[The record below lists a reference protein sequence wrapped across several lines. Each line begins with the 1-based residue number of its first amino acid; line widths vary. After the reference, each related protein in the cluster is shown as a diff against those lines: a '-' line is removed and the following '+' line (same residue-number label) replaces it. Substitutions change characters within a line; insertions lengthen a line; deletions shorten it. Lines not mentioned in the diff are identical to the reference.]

1 MRGHRLERFFVV
13 RQLAI
18 GNPRMQRAGFYR
30 GHVAHNDA
38 RLSVKSF
45 WEETGGSRFAAAL
58 FLCCFLVLQNLHNK
72 IVKLALFYPAAV
84 P

>member
-18 GNPRMQRAGFYR
+18 GNPRMQRAGFYMC
-30 GHVAHNDA
+30 HDAHNDT

-58 FLCCFLVLQNLHNK
+58 FFMLLSD
-72 IVKLALFYPAAV
+72 AAKFAQ
-84 P
+84 